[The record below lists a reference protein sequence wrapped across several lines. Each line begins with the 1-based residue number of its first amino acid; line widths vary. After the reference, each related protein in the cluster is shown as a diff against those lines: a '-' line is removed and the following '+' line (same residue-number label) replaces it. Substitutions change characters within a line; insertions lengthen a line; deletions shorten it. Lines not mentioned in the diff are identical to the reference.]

1 MFNRHVVLLVSS
13 DGEEE
18 RDRKTGKACE
28 RTSPGAYSQS
38 EQNRRGKAD
47 AYDGQRK
54 YDSNAFATVRAG
66 FNSVKT
72 IDARENTLM
81 GSWQCGHF
89 IVTASRLSRFARS
102 ARVER
107 HVEIAPSQDDK
118 QSADQCRR
126 EPDPNQFGLNYL
138 QAPLTKYPPQ
148 A

>member
-18 RDRKTGKACE
+18 HDRKTGKACE

-72 IDARENTLM
+72 IDGTREHANGFM
-81 GSWQCGHF
+81 AMWAFHCY
-89 IVTASRLSRFARS
+89 
-102 ARVER
+102 
-107 HVEIAPSQDDK
+107 
-118 QSADQCRR
+118 C
-126 EPDPNQFGLNYL
+126 
-138 QAPLTKYPPQ
+138 LTVK
-148 A
+148 